1 MQGFFSSPVVRAIL
15 AFLALILLALAVWF
29 IGPLLAFGELHP
41 LASVG
46 IRITTICLM
55 LVFVIFA
62 LMGWTLSV
70 IGVTCLCLLVWH
82 AGPLLA
88 FANFHPL
95 EPVWVRAVTIAVI
108 ALIYLV
114 WAIYTLWNLI
124 RNDEA
129 FAKRLFGRDKNAPK
143 VLAKDEVRAI
153 ADIARKSVGQL
164 KQMHITMAGGTGSLV
179 GALRRLVEGKRYLYE
194 LPWYMIIG
202 TPGAGKTS
210 ALLNSGLKFP
220 LAEQMGTAS
229 AQMTLSQN
237 AGTLN
242 CAWWFTNDAVLIDTA
257 GRYTNPADGRGFKR
271 LNPPKDAE
279 TPAEPVDPSL
289 QEQTNAAE
297 WTGFLGVLR
306 QVRSRAP
313 INGALL
319 AVDVAKLL
327 GDDDAE
333 AMAHAAQL
341 RARLGELRQ
350 ELGIRFPVYVVLTKT
365 DLLRGFAEY
374 FSSLTTEA
382 RAQVW
387 GFTLPWVEQGKAK
400 TAPLAPQVERELE
413 ALQRRVAD
421 GVATRLQ
428 EEFELDRRQALYVLP
443 HELAALA
450 PRLATLLD
458 AVFSDSRYDTTQLTH
473 TLRGVYFTSAM
484 QYEDRK
490 VTADQRALIPRLRQ
504 ALSGMAARMRTGEP
518 VNSYALLSA
527 QGHAS
532 STRSFFM
539 TDALTRVIF
548 PEAHLV
554 KPNLKW
560 EARFR
565 LLRLV
570 GHALVVLIFLW
581 LSGALVLSHANNQSY
596 LTDVGGKTETL
607 TDRMK
612 ALITHQ
618 STDKMIEVLGLA
630 QALPTHSGLDLGDPS
645 GAYLYGLYSAEP
657 VAYAAHIAYGNLQD
671 RLILPVLTQRMESV
685 MRAAVA
691 NADSKTAYDTL
702 HVYLLL
708 HDKEHYVG
716 TAAQE
721 VRTWVLNDW
730 QEGAVKDS
738 AAKDVA
744 KVAKDTPIVAPK
756 DVLAAQPKADKATP
770 ARMADSGPGLASSFG
785 NSTAMVSHLQDMFSG
800 RRVVQS
806 ATARDEG
813 LVRQVRAFLDTSS
826 SSERLYQ
833 RTKAALI
840 PDAPQDFTLVRAL
853 GPQAGTLF
861 SRASG
866 KTLEKGVPGFFTYD
880 GYHGLFAKRLAE
892 MVAVAQVDDAW
903 VMGRTDGISGAKR
916 SVENG
921 GATEAETRALTEE
934 IRRQYLNEYTELWTT
949 FLQDIRI
956 ISTDGGGSLSFE
968 LNVLRQLAAPD
979 SPLTRLG
986 RMAARETTLSRSL
999 KTTSD
1004 EDKSIFDKATD
1015 QLDKKTAQVNKD
1027 LGLRPEQR
1035 AERQFVDE
1043 RFSALREV
1051 VTGQSEGAATPG
1063 GKPALDGITNL
1074 LNEYYTALVV
1084 ADTAISSG
1092 ALPPAGVEA
1101 ATKIKIEAGKLPAPF
1116 REVLLGVSANGS
1128 DKVAQGAAA
1137 ILRVQAQAQM
1147 DRLVGMLALTVGE
1160 PCKRNIAGRYPFG
1173 QSTQEVAVDD
1183 FNAMFAAGGAAD
1195 EYFNKF
1201 LAPLVDTS
1209 ARPWKYKSPSS
1220 ANTMVG
1226 TENLAG
1232 GQAPAAAATGPTL
1245 TGELLKLLAAGGP
1258 NPDFFAQVGQIREA
1272 YFKEPG
1278 AKRMAWKL
1286 DLSVQSLDASVTE
1299 ILIDMDGQVQR
1310 YSHGPVQA
1318 LQVQWPGPRGGTMA
1332 EISAQPRIKADTS
1345 VISVRGPWALL
1356 HLMERGRITS
1366 GASAGRV
1373 AVEFLFDNRRAVI
1386 EVGSSGANPLS
1397 SPLLKNFN
1405 CPLRSG

>member
-62 LMGWTLSV
+62 LMGWALSV

-220 LAEQMGTAS
+220 VAEQMGTAS

-279 TPAEPVDPSL
+279 APAEPVDPSL
-289 QEQTNAAE
+289 REQTNAAE
-297 WTGFLGVLR
+297 WKGFLGVLR

-400 TAPLAPQVERELE
+400 AAPLAPQIERELE

-490 VTADQRALIPRLRQ
+490 VIADRRALVPRLRQ
-504 ALSGMAARMRTGEP
+504 ALSGMAARMRTGES
-518 VNSYALLSA
+518 VNNYALLSA

-581 LSGALVLSHANNQSY
+581 LSGALVLSHSNNQSY
-596 LTDVGGKTETL
+596 LADVGGKTETL
-607 TDRMK
+607 TDK
-612 ALITHQ
+612 LKELITHQ
-618 STDKMIEVLGLA
+618 GTDKMIEVLGLA

-645 GAYLYGLYSAEP
+645 GGYLYGLYAAGP
-657 VAYAAHIAYGNLQD
+657 VADAAHIAYGNLQD

-708 HDKEHYVG
+708 HDKEHYTG

-738 AAKDVA
+738 AAKDSA

-756 DVLAAQPKADKATP
+756 DVLAAQPKADKTMP

-800 RRVVQS
+800 LRAVQS

-813 LVRQVRAFLDTSS
+813 LVRQVRAYLDTSS

-903 VMGRTDGISGAKR
+903 VMGRTDGVSGAKK
-916 SVENG
+916 SAENG
-921 GATEAETRALTEE
+921 GATEAETKALTEE
-934 IRRQYLNEYTELWTT
+934 IRRQYLNEYTELWTA

-1004 EDKSIFDKATD
+1004 EDKSIFDKASD

-1128 DKVAQGAAA
+1128 DKVAQGAAS

-1299 ILIDMDGQVQR
+1299 LLIDMDGQSQR

-1318 LQVQWPGPRGGTMA
+1318 MAVQWPGPRGGTMA

-1373 AVEFLFDNRRAVI
+1373 SVEFLFDNRRAVL
-1386 EVGSSGANPLS
+1386 EVGSSGVNPLS

>member
-1 MQGFFSSPVVRAIL
+1 MQGFFASPVVRAIL
-15 AFLALILLALAVWF
+15 SFLALILLALAVWF

-41 LASVG
+41 LASPG
-46 IRITTICLM
+46 IRITTIGLM

-62 LMGWTLSV
+62 LMGWTLSA

-88 FANFHPL
+88 FANIHPL
-95 EPVWVRAVTIAVI
+95 EPVWARAATIGVI
-108 ALIYLV
+108 ALLYLV
-114 WAIYTLWNLI
+114 WALYTLWNLI

-129 FAKRLFGRDKNAPK
+129 FARKIFGRDKNAPK
-143 VLAKDEVRAI
+143 ALAREEVRAI
-153 ADIARKSVGQL
+153 GDIARKSVAQL
-164 KQMHITMAGGTGSLV
+164 KQMHITMAGATGSLW

-220 LAEQMGTAS
+220 VAEQMGTAS

-237 AGTLN
+237 TGTLN
-242 CAWWFTNDAVLIDTA
+242 CAWWFTNEAVLIDTA
-257 GRYTNPADGRGFKR
+257 GRYTNPQDGRGFKR
-271 LNPPKDAE
+271 LNPPKEAE
-279 TPAEPVDPSL
+279 PGAEPVEPSL
-289 QEQTNAAE
+289 PELVNAAE
-297 WTGFLGVLR
+297 WKGFLGVLR
-306 QVRSRAP
+306 QVRARAP

-327 GDDDAE
+327 GDDDAQ

-350 ELGIRFPVYVVLTKT
+350 ELGIRFPVYVMLTKT

-387 GFTLPWVEQGKAK
+387 GFTLPWVAEARAK
-400 TAPLAPQVERELE
+400 PEPLAPQITRELM
-413 ALQRRVAD
+413 ALQRRIAD

-428 EEFELDRRQALYVLP
+428 EEFEIDRRQALYVLP
-443 HELAALA
+443 HEISALI
-450 PRLATLLD
+450 PRLVTLLD

-484 QYEDRK
+484 QYEG
-490 VTADQRALIPRLRQ
+490 VLATADKLALIARLRQ
-504 ALSGMAARMRTGEP
+504 ALGDMVVRLQKGDASG
-518 VNSYALLSA
+518 NA
-527 QGHAS
+527 QGRPS

-539 TDALTRVIF
+539 TDALTRVVF
-548 PEAHLV
+548 PESHLV
-554 KPNLKW
+554 KPNLRW

-570 GHALVVLIFLW
+570 GHALVIMLFLW
-581 LSGALVLSHANNQSY
+581 LSGALVLSHSNNRAY
-596 LTDVGGKTETL
+596 LRDVSAKTETL
-607 TDRMK
+607 TEKMR
-612 ALITHQ
+612 ALVTQQ
-618 STDKMIEVLGLA
+618 STDRMIEVLGLA
-630 QALPTHSGLDLGDPS
+630 QALPTHSGLDLASPS
-645 GAYLYGLYSAEP
+645 GAYLYGLYAADP
-657 VAYAAHIAYGNLQD
+657 VADAAHIAYGNLQD
-671 RLILPVLTQRMESV
+671 RLILPVLTQRMEAV
-685 MRAAVA
+685 MRSAVQAADA
-691 NADSKTAYDTL
+691 KTAYDTL

-708 HDKEHYVG
+708 HDKTHSG
-716 TAAQE
+716 ASATAAQE
-721 VRTWVLNDW
+721 VRAWVLNDW

-738 AAKDVA
+738 ADKESAAKA
-744 KVAKDTPIVAPK
+744 AASSPIVAPR
-756 DVLAAQPKADKATP
+756 DVLAGQPQPDKPIATL
-770 ARMADSGPGLASSFG
+770 ADSGPGLAASFG

-806 ATARDEG
+806 ATGRDEA
-813 LVRQVRAFLDTSS
+813 LVRQVRSFLDASS

-833 RTKAALI
+833 RTKAALLA
-840 PDAPQDFTLVRAL
+840 DAPQDFTLVRAL
-853 GPQAGTLF
+853 GPQSGTLF

-866 KTLEKGVPGFFTYD
+866 KTLEKGVAGFFTYE
-880 GYHGLFAKRLAE
+880 GYHALFAKRLPE
-892 MVAVAQVDDAW
+892 MVVLAQADDAW
-903 VMGRTDGISGAKR
+903 VMGRTEGIAGSKKAVDEGAR
-916 SVENG
+916 SP
-921 GATEAETRALTEE
+921 ETANLTED
-934 IRRQYLNEYTELWTT
+934 IRRQYLTEYAELWTA
-949 FLQDIRI
+949 FLSDIRI
-956 ISTDGGGSLSFE
+956 ISSSGGATLSFE

-986 RMAARETTLSRSL
+986 RMAARETTLSRPL
-999 KTTSD
+999 KTTS
-1004 EDKSIFDKATD
+1004 EEEKSLFDKASE

-1035 AERQFVDE
+1035 AERQLVDE

-1074 LNEYYTALVV
+1074 VNEYYTALVV
-1084 ADTAISSG
+1084 ADSAISAG
-1092 ALPPAGVEA
+1092 ALPPPGVEA
-1101 ATKIKIEAGKLPAPF
+1101 ATKIKIEASKLPAPF
-1116 REVLLGVSANGS
+1116 REVLLGVSANGA
-1128 DKVAQGAAA
+1128 DKVAQAAA
-1137 ILRVQAQAQM
+1137 TILRVQAQAQM

-1160 PCKRNIAGRYPFG
+1160 PCKRNIVGRYPFAP
-1173 QSTQEVAVDD
+1173 STQEVAVDD

-1195 EYFNKF
+1195 EYFNKY

-1209 ARPWKYKSPSS
+1209 VRPWKYKSPSS
-1220 ANTMVG
+1220 AVALVG
-1226 TENLAG
+1226 TENLAL
-1232 GQAPAAAATGPTL
+1232 GQAPAAVATGPTL

-1258 NPDFFAQVGQIREA
+1258 APDFFAQVGQIREA

-1286 DLSVQSLDASVTE
+1286 DLSVQSMDATVTE
-1299 ILIDMDGQVQR
+1299 LLIDVDGQSLR
-1310 YSHGPVQA
+1310 YAHGPVQA
-1318 LQVQWPGPRGGTMA
+1318 LAVQWPGPRGGTMA

-1356 HLMERGRITS
+1356 HLMERGRIVT
-1366 GASAGRV
+1366 GASSGRV
-1373 AVEFLFDNRRAVI
+1373 AVEFLFDNRRAVL
-1386 EVGSSGANPLS
+1386 EVGSGGVNPLS
-1397 SPLLKNFN
+1397 SPLLKSFN
-1405 CPLRSG
+1405 CPLRSS

>member
-1 MQGFFSSPVVRAIL
+1 M
-15 AFLALILLALAVWF
+15 
-29 IGPLLAFGELHP
+29 
-41 LASVG
+41 ASVG

-62 LMGWTLSV
+62 LMGWALSV

-88 FANFHPL
+88 FASFHPL
-95 EPVWVRAVTIAVI
+95 ESVLARAITIAVI

-164 KQMHITMAGGTGSLV
+164 KQMHMTMAGGTGSLV
-179 GALRRLVEGKRYLYE
+179 GALRRVVEGKRYLYE

-220 LAEQMGTAS
+220 VAEQMGTAS

-257 GRYTNPADGRGFKR
+257 GRYTNPQDGRGFKV
-271 LNPPKDAE
+271 LQPPKEKEPAAEDGKNPAAKDAP
-279 TPAEPVDPSL
+279 PAQDLV
-289 QEQTNAAE
+289 NAAE
-297 WTGFLGVLR
+297 WKGFLGVLR

-327 GDDDAE
+327 GDSDAE

-400 TAPLAPQVERELE
+400 ANVLPLAQQLELE
-413 ALQRRVAD
+413 LDALQRRVAD

-473 TLRGVYFTSAM
+473 TLRGVYLTSAM

-490 VTADQRALIPRLRQ
+490 VTADQRALVPRLRQ

-518 VNSYALLSA
+518 VSNYTLLSA
-527 QGHAS
+527 QGRAS

-548 PEAHLV
+548 PESHLV

-570 GHALVVLIFLW
+570 GHALVVLVFLW
-581 LSGALVLSHANNQSY
+581 LSGALVLSHSNNQSY
-596 LTDVGGKTETL
+596 LTDVGGKTEVL
-607 TDRMK
+607 TDKMK
-612 ALITHQ
+612 ELITHQ

-645 GAYLYGLYSAEP
+645 GAYLYGLYSVDP
-657 VAYAAHIAYGNLQD
+657 VSDAAHIAYGNLQD

-685 MRAAVA
+685 MRAAVT
-691 NADSKTAYDTL
+691 NAESKTAYDTL

-738 AAKDVA
+738 ATKETNAKDKA
-744 KVAKDTPIVAPK
+744 AKDTPIVAPK
-756 DVLAAQPKADKATP
+756 DVLAAQPKADKSAP
-770 ARMADSGPGLASSFG
+770 AKMADSGPGLASSFG
-785 NSTAMVSHLQDMFSG
+785 NSTAMVSYLQDMFSG
-800 RRVVQS
+800 KRMVQS
-806 ATARDEG
+806 GTARDEA
-813 LVRQVRAFLDTSS
+813 LVRQVRAYLDTSS

-880 GYHGLFAKRLAE
+880 GYHGLFAKRLTE

-903 VMGRTDGISGAKR
+903 VMGRTDGNSGAKKTL
-916 SVENG
+916 ENG

-934 IRRQYLNEYTELWTT
+934 IRRQYLNEYTDLWTA

-979 SPLTRLG
+979 SPLTRMG

-999 KTTSD
+999 KTTGD
-1004 EDKSIFDKATD
+1004 EDKSLFDKASD

-1128 DKVAQGAAA
+1128 DKVAQGAAS

-1226 TENLAG
+1226 TESLAG

-1245 TGELLKLLAAGGP
+1245 TGELLKLLAASGP

-1299 ILIDMDGQVQR
+1299 MLIDMDGQVQR
-1310 YSHGPVQA
+1310 YAHGPVQA